1 MGARLGSLLV
11 LAGTAAIGCAAEA
24 RDDREGAI
32 GTTASAIINGTRSSA
47 DQDFVVQLGVE
58 TNGAITP
65 ECTATVVAENL
76 ILTARHCVGEVE
88 GERMLSTHSADRIAI
103 YVGADGPQQIASGA
117 APAARGAKVFTPAG
131 QSLFPDIALVVL
143 DQKIDAPIAAL
154 RLNGT
159 PRKSEA
165 VDVVG
170 FGMNEDNVNV
180 SVRMQRTVK
189 VMALAPSVTTFHKL
203 NEGEFAFGE
212 AACFGDSGG
221 PALSAATN
229 AIVGVAS
236 RVNSGV
242 ASTDDQPNKICLGA
256 EDVYTSLRPF
266 KQLILQAF
274 AAAGA
279 TPILEEGDGTTTR
292 APTTK
297 SATQRE
303 EDAGKNPQSGADG
316 GCSTT
321 GAAAGDGAGA
331 LALALGA
338 ALVRRR
344 RR

>member
-1 MGARLGSLLV
+1 MGARLGSLV
-11 LAGTAAIGCAAEA
+11 VFAAATAIGCAAE
-24 RDDREGAI
+24 RDEPI
-32 GTTASAIINGTRSSA
+32 GKTTSAIINGSVSSA
-47 DQDFVVQLGVE
+47 DQDFVVQLGVD
-58 TNGAITP
+58 TNGVITP
-65 ECTATVVAENL
+65 KCTATVVAENL

-88 GERMLSTHSADRIAI
+88 GERIVSTHSADRIAI
-103 YVGADGPQQIASGA
+103 YVGADGPQQLASRA
-117 APAARGAKVFTPAG
+117 RPAARGAKVFTPAG

-154 RLNGT
+154 RLYGT
-159 PRKSEA
+159 PRKSER
-165 VDVVG
+165 VEVVG

-180 SVRMQRTVK
+180 GERMKRAVQ

-221 PALSAATN
+221 PALSAETN

-266 KQLILQAF
+266 KSLILQAF

-279 TPILEEGDGTTTR
+279 TPVLEDGDGVTTR
-292 APTTK
+292 TPTTK
-297 SATQRE
+297 SSTLRE
-303 EDAGKNPQSGADG
+303 EDAGKNPQTADG

-321 GAAAGDGAGA
+321 GRGPSDALGVLA
-331 LALALGA
+331 LALATV
-338 ALVRRR
+338 LVGRRR
-344 RR
+344 SVV

>member
-1 MGARLGSLLV
+1 MGARLGSLVV
-11 LAGTAAIGCAAEA
+11 LAATAAIGCAAEG
-24 RDDREGAI
+24 RDEQV
-32 GTTASAIINGTRSSA
+32 GTTASAIINGTRSST

-58 TNGAITP
+58 TNGVIAP
-65 ECTATVVAENL
+65 ECTATVVAKNL

-103 YVGADGPQQIASGA
+103 YVGADGPQQIASRA
-117 APAARGAKVFTPAG
+117 TPAARGTKVFTPSG

-143 DQKIDAPIAAL
+143 DRKIDAPIAAL
-154 RLNGT
+154 RLYGT
-159 PRKSEA
+159 PRKSEP
-165 VDVVG
+165 VEVVG

-180 SVRMQRTVK
+180 SVRMQRAVK
-189 VMALAPSVTTFHKL
+189 VMALAPSVTTYHKL

-221 PALSAATN
+221 PALAASTN

-266 KQLILQAF
+266 KTLILQAF

-279 TPILEEGDGTTTR
+279 TPILEDGDGVTTQT
-292 APTTK
+292 PTTK
-297 SATQRE
+297 SSTQRE
-303 EDAGKNPQSGADG
+303 EDAGKNPQSAADG

-321 GAAAGDGAGA
+321 GRVGDGAGA
-331 LALALGA
+331 LVLALAT